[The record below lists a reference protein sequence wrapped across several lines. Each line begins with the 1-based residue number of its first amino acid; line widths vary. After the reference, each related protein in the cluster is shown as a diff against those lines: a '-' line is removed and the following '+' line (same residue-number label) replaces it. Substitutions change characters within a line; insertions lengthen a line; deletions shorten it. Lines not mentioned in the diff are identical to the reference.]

1 MRRAGVEATHPT
13 TGLFMWRQ
21 VLERGLGLTPGRS
34 TWAGL
39 PPFEEGILTVVN
51 GSFDKDTAGAV
62 GGALLEARWGEGG
75 IPERWRRR
83 VWRAKRIVALADQ
96 LPDSVRPEG

>member
-1 MRRAGVEATHPT
+1 VIEATHPS
-13 TGLFMWRQ
+13 TGLYMWRQ
-21 VLERGLGLTPGRS
+21 VLEKGLGLTPGRS
-34 TWAGL
+34 SWAEL

-62 GGALLEARWGEGG
+62 GGALLGAYWGEAR

-83 VWRAKRIVALADQ
+83 LWRRERIASLADQ
-96 LPDSVRPEG
+96 LTDTVRPLG